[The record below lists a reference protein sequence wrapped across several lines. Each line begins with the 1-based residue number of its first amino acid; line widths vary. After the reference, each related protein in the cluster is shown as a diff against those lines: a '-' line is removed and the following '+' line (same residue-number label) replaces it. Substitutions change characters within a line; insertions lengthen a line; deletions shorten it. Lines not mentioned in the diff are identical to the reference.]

1 MKIFDA
7 RQIAIK
13 KIQSKNLDI
22 SVVNLILEDAL
33 DLSHQEILIKNIQNL
48 EPIQESRFFFLLEEY
63 LKNERPIQYILGY
76 SYFYG
81 RKYIVN
87 PNVLIPRFE
96 TEELVYNSIKIIK
109 NNNYKIIADIGTG
122 SGNIAISISKEI
134 DNIKVLGVDISI
146 EALEVSKNNAIRLDS
161 NVIFHQSNLLE
172 YFIENNIKV
181 DMIISN
187 PPYIDVNDKEV
198 DEIVRRNEPSLA
210 LFAKDNGLYNY
221 KKIINDAHLVLNK
234 NGSIIFEIGYKQGEI
249 LKKYVEDKFP
259 NYRVEI
265 IKDIDKKNR
274 MLYIKIVE

>member
-172 YFIENNIKV
+172 YFIDNNIKV

-187 PPYIDVNDKEV
+187 PPYIDVNDEEV
-198 DEIVRRNEPSLA
+198 DEIVRRNEPGLA

>member
-172 YFIENNIKV
+172 YFIDNNIKV

-187 PPYIDVNDKEV
+187 PPYIDVNDEEV

>member
-146 EALEVSKNNAIRLDS
+146 EALEVSKNNSIRLDS